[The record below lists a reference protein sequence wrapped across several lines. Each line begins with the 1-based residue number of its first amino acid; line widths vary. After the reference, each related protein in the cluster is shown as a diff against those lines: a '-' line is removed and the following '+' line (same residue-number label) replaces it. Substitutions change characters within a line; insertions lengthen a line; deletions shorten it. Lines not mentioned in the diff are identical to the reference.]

1 MGFFSYYEHD
11 QFLRFLVPKQKTYV
25 KEHRNIVYQQ
35 STCNCERIQ
44 DICEYLKI
52 FKKNPQKTQ
61 HLNFGRIPYCKYMHA
76 IYEIIHSINQ
86 LNVLTIFIMTKHS
99 QI

>member
-25 KEHRNIVYQQ
+25 KEHRNIVHVYQQ

-52 FKKNPQKTQ
+52 FKKKTPKNTTFKFWQ
-61 HLNFGRIPYCKYMHA
+61 DTVLQIHA
-76 IYEIIHSINQ
+76 CNI
-86 LNVLTIFIMTKHS
+86 
-99 QI
+99 